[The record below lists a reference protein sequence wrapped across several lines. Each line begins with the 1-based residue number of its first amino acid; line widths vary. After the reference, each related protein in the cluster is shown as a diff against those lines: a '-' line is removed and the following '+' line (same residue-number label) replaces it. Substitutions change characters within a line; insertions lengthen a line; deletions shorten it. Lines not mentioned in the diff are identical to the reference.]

1 MLYRRARMA
10 DLDGFSA
17 LFDKF
22 VTQPGSSVDWDK
34 IEKLPANSVRT
45 KNICSII
52 EKYYLLYHRFCGT
65 VTWPAAASCLLVISR
80 RC

>member
-1 MLYRRARMA
+1 MA

-52 EKYYLLYHRFCGT
+52 YTYKRDNTC
-65 VTWPAAASCLLVISR
+65 VCASGP
-80 RC
+80 

>member
-1 MLYRRARMA
+1 MA

-34 IEKLPANSVRT
+34 IEKLPANSV
-45 KNICSII
+45 
-52 EKYYLLYHRFCGT
+52 
-65 VTWPAAASCLLVISR
+65 
-80 RC
+80 